1 MPVSKLS
8 GLILL
13 FFTLIFSNAFA
24 QYADLPITIEVE
36 YNDDGEPTFYAKNKS
51 LTPYTVSLD
60 FSSVSN
66 AMPPN
71 PNPYKK
77 TARFGKTRLLEI
89 KKSGLSDSY
98 VRFSYTYSYNIGCL
112 DTEPDDLEYLLPVAE
127 GKATEIFGLS
137 HIGELFDKETPD
149 DFYALGFR
157 AEAGDTVYA
166 SRGGVITDIEVD
178 HDDSETENYFTS
190 NYNYVQI
197 VHEDCTFGSYSHLK
211 KGGILVQKGDE
222 VVAGDPIGIVA
233 SKDDE
238 TEIGFRFTL
247 AYKNDDYRGGS
258 DDKYWNYAV
267 PLFRTSV
274 EKNAK
279 LKPDHIYRAV
289 HPVDIITQEM
299 GWFERRRWKKRN
311 R

>member
-1 MPVSKLS
+1 MPLHKLS

-13 FFTLIFSNAFA
+13 FITFGFSNAFA

-36 YNDDGEPTFYAKNKS
+36 YNDEGEPTFYAKNES
-51 LTPYTVSLD
+51 FTPYTVSLD

-77 TARFGKTRLLEI
+77 TVRFGRTKVLEI
-89 KKSGLSDSY
+89 EKSGMADSY
-98 VRFSYTYSYNIGCL
+98 VRFSYTYSYNIGCM
-112 DTEPDDLEYLLPVAE
+112 DTEPDELEYLLPVGK

-137 HIGELFDKETPD
+137 HIGEMFDKETPD

-166 SRGGVITDIEVD
+166 SRGGTITDIEVD

-211 KGGILVQKGDE
+211 KDGILVEVGDDI
-222 VVAGDPIGIVA
+222 VAGDPIGIVA
-233 SKDDE
+233 SKEDE
-238 TEIGFRFTL
+238 AEIGFRFTL
-247 AYKNDDYRGGS
+247 AYKNDDYRSGS
-258 DDKYWNYAV
+258 DDKYWNYSV

-274 EKNAK
+274 EKSAK
-279 LKPDHIYRAV
+279 LKPDHMYRAV